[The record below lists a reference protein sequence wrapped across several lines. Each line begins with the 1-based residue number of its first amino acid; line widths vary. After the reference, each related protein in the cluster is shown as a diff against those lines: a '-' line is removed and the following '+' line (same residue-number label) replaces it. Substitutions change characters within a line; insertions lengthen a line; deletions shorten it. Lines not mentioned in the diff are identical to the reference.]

1 MADANAKRVSVDDI
15 RNAVVKSSDSRL
27 REELIGSQTFYN
39 SEDVSQ
45 LNRQELLRHVLQIRT
60 LNNSHLK
67 CQTIM
72 TKFDPSLSQ
81 SFSGDDLE
89 APRSF
94 SLSDNPL
101 QAGGGVTSS
110 KFGVSAPIVQSLD
123 PAADQFSSLSAIER
137 FMMMQA
143 SIEAA
148 RVAEAD
154 RKERLLKEE
163 RDAERRQKET
173 DRDERRREKDE
184 QRKFERE
191 LLERKET
198 ARLAEVAAERQLAAD
213 KETARLAEVAA
224 ERQLAADKE
233 TARLVEAAKKE
244 AMFLAERE
252 ADRKEAAVQREFE
265 RKQAADIA
273 AFNAQRQNEELQEKD
288 RRREQ
293 ALKTEYDEKSE
304 RDRILLEDRS
314 IRQAERESDRI
325 EREKDREERHQQHK
339 ADKAYQMERDSRFE
353 IRLKRA
359 SDIAHSRLALQPS
372 DLQGCIAFFKNVEF
386 IFKSYEIDPD
396 LQIAVVTPF
405 LNTRCKK
412 VV

>member
-15 RNAVVKSSDSRL
+15 RNAVVKSTDIRL

-110 KFGVSAPIVQSLD
+110 KFGVSAPIVQFLD
-123 PAADQFSSLSAIER
+123 PAADQSSSLSAIER

-293 ALKTEYDEKSE
+293 ALK
-304 RDRILLEDRS
+304 
-314 IRQAERESDRI
+314 
-325 EREKDREERHQQHK
+325 
-339 ADKAYQMERDSRFE
+339 
-353 IRLKRA
+353 
-359 SDIAHSRLALQPS
+359 
-372 DLQGCIAFFKNVEF
+372 
-386 IFKSYEIDPD
+386 
-396 LQIAVVTPF
+396 
-405 LNTRCKK
+405 
-412 VV
+412 

>member
-1 MADANAKRVSVDDI
+1 MAEANAKRVSLDDI
-15 RNAVVKSSDSRL
+15 RNAVVKSSDGRL

-72 TKFDPSLSQ
+72 TNFDPSLSQ

-110 KFGVSAPIVQSLD
+110 KFGVSSPIVQSLE

-173 DRDERRREKDE
+173 
-184 QRKFERE
+184 
-191 LLERKET
+191 
-198 ARLAEVAAERQLAAD
+198 ARLAEAEKKELARLTEAAAERQLAVDKELVRLTEAAAERQLAAD
-213 KETARLAEVAA
+213 KET
-224 ERQLAADKE
+224 
-233 TARLVEAAKKE
+233 
-244 AMFLAERE
+244 
-252 ADRKEAAVQREFE
+252 
-265 RKQAADIA
+265 
-273 AFNAQRQNEELQEKD
+273 
-288 RRREQ
+288 
-293 ALKTEYDEKSE
+293 
-304 RDRILLEDRS
+304 
-314 IRQAERESDRI
+314 
-325 EREKDREERHQQHK
+325 
-339 ADKAYQMERDSRFE
+339 
-353 IRLKRA
+353 
-359 SDIAHSRLALQPS
+359 
-372 DLQGCIAFFKNVEF
+372 
-386 IFKSYEIDPD
+386 
-396 LQIAVVTPF
+396 
-405 LNTRCKK
+405 
-412 VV
+412 